1 MLHLRHHTTQQLSP
15 RFGACLRGGA
25 CWCARQGGAGGV
37 QDRQLVRK
45 RAGLAAEHGGLSEG
59 DGGGDGGGVVAVE
72 RPRRG
77 TDAESGAA
85 SAEEESGLATPVT

>member
-1 MLHLRHHTTQQLSP
+1 M
-15 RFGACLRGGA
+15 
-25 CWCARQGGAGGV
+25 